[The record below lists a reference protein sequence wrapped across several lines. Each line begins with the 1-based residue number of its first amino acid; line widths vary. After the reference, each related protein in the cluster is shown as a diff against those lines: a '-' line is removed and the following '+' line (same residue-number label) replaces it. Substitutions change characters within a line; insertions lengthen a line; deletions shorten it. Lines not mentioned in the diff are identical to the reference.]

1 MKLLLTP
8 ITIIYLLISLGGS
21 PPMSAQSPIKVTTN
35 TSAND
40 NSDDCESFF
49 GANSSL
55 YYYIKVFQRTSI
67 LKLVASTENV
77 HAELIGYR
85 IYKIVNGLSHNY
97 SNSQLTKGTYLIKLD
112 YLLNQS
118 FVNPE
123 EIEADISLSGYYY
136 FKRNGNKYGRW
147 KKFNYMDNAF
157 FDGCGEL
164 IDDAQSSDAFKTVDD
179 SDLVLD
185 SESNDPL
192 NTYKYISLE
201 LTENLQNR
209 TFTFINSVAEI
220 PLNIYLINL
229 QNGQVELLQE
239 NKYFN
244 EGFQSASLDGALK
257 QDGIY
262 KIIVQ
267 QGSTTE
273 KRTFF
278 YQN

>member
-1 MKLLLTP
+1 MKPLLTP
-8 ITIIYLLISLGGS
+8 ITIICLLISLGGS
-21 PPMSAQSPIKVTTN
+21 PPMSAQSPIKVTTS

-49 GANSSL
+49 GVNSSL

-77 HAELIGYR
+77 NAELTGYR
-85 IYKIVNGLSHNY
+85 IYKIVNGLSHDY

-112 YLLNQS
+112 YEHNLS

-123 EIEADISLSGYYY
+123 EIEADILISGYYNSN
-136 FKRNGNKYGRW
+136 RNGRKYGRW

-164 IDDAQSSDAFKTVDD
+164 IDDAQSTDAFSIADD

-185 SESNDPL
+185 FENIDQL
-192 NTYKYISLE
+192 NAYKYNSLE

-209 TFTFINSVAEI
+209 TFSFKNSVAEI
-220 PLNIYLINL
+220 PVNVYLINL
-229 QNGQVELLQE
+229 QNGQVELLEE

-244 EGFQSASLDGALK
+244 EGYQSASLDGALK

-262 KIIVQ
+262 KIIIR

-278 YQN
+278 YKS